1 MAATPVSTVTSAV
14 SGLDND
20 LLQVGAV
27 GLGIG
32 ATILALRKGWSI
44 ARSFIR

>member
-14 SGLDND
+14 SGLEDD
-20 LLQVGAV
+20 LLAVGAV

-32 ATILALRKGWSI
+32 ATVLALRKGWSV